1 MVYAVECQREK
12 PMSLQIRKEQ
22 RDDIEA
28 VRHVNMD
35 AFPSA
40 AEADLVDALRQAATC
55 ISLVAESDAGIVGHI
70 LFSPMQLQAQ
80 NTSVQIAGLAPMAV
94 LSTHQNKGI
103 GSALVEAGL
112 NACNSAGYGL
122 VAVLG
127 HPAYYPRFG
136 FSIAAHHSLQST
148 YDVPPE
154 VFMVKALQE
163 GVLDS
168 LTGTLAYHP
177 CFDALG

>member
-1 MVYAVECQREK
+1 
-12 PMSLQIRKEQ
+12 MSLQIRKEQ
-22 RDDIEA
+22 RDDIAA
-28 VRHVNMD
+28 VRRVNLD
-35 AFPSA
+35 AFPSV
-40 AEADLVDALRQAATC
+40 AEADLVDALREAAAC

-70 LFSPMQLQAQ
+70 LFSPMQLQEQ
-80 NTSVQIAGLAPMAV
+80 NALVQIAGLAPMAV
-94 LSTHQNKGI
+94 RTTHQNKGI

-112 NACNSAGYGL
+112 DACKAAGYGL
-122 VAVLG
+122 IAVLG

-136 FSIAAHHSLQST
+136 FSVAAQHGLQST

-168 LTGTLAYHP
+168 LTGTLVYHP